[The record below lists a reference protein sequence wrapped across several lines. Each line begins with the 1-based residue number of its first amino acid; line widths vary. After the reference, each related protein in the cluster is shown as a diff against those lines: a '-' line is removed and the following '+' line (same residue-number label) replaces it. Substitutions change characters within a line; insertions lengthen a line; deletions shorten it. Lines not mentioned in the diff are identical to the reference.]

1 MGLEEENSSLKPRA
15 SGLSSQHLPRLAEP
29 GNQGVEVNVK
39 RQGTAGDVPVGTV
52 VDALITDVDA
62 GTERGRIEIARTGDR
77 IEQGLAMPVL
87 APVGVLLP
95 GTLLRATGQ
104 WTGLVT
110 GVAITVQR
118 GEALDVQQQVSV
130 ERAP

>member
-1 MGLEEENSSLKPRA
+1 M
-15 SGLSSQHLPRLAEP
+15 
-29 GNQGVEVNVK
+29 K

-52 VDALITDVDA
+52 VEPLVTDVTA
-62 GTERGRIEIARTGDR
+62 GTERGRVEIARTGDR

-95 GTLLRATGQ
+95 GTLLRTTGE

-110 GVAITVQR
+110 GVGITVQR
-118 GEALDVQQQVSV
+118 GAEALDVQQQISV
-130 ERAP
+130 ERTA